1 MVDESDS
8 KYTRIFLSRGEGQA
22 LRKTIMKPKARRM
35 KLFPRLMQ
43 AYRSK
48 STTVM
53 DVRSIGAGRCLI
65 LLVSVLW
72 PIDPTLAAETTG
84 MDSPSA
90 LVLPEPVGAAEAQD
104 AQDSQ
109 SKPEHLQPH
118 DRLTL
123 IGGTMIERLQTD
135 GRLEAALYQSLG
147 SSSFQ
152 IRNLGWSGDDVGGTA
167 RAVFG
172 QPSDGFERLKAD
184 LKLTQPT
191 VVLVAYGANES
202 FAGAAGL
209 EKFRVGLGRLLDMV
223 QETGGRPVLLTPP
236 PFEELGPP
244 LPSMQV
250 ANENLGL
257 YCQAIRE
264 LAAQR
269 NLAVIDVH
277 SRISTAPKP
286 AQARTENGVH
296 LSHAGTAEV
305 SRIMAEELLGKK
317 SSDAQWM
324 QLSNSGELLAKIRK
338 KNEWYFHRYRPQ
350 NETYLF
356 LFRKHEQGNNAVEI
370 PKFDELVQNAEQ
382 EIRRTATGLVPK

>member
-1 MVDESDS
+1 
-8 KYTRIFLSRGEGQA
+8 
-22 LRKTIMKPKARRM
+22 M
-35 KLFPRLMQ
+35 KLFSRIVQ

-48 STTVM
+48 STTVI
-53 DVRSIGAGRCLI
+53 DVRWIVDRLSVI
-65 LLVSVLW
+65 LLGSLLW
-72 PIDPTLAAETTG
+72 PIDQTLVAETSG
-84 MDSPSA
+84 IVSVPA
-90 LVLPEPVGAAEAQD
+90 LVLLEPVDPAKAQD
-104 AQDSQ
+104 EQDPQ
-109 SKPEHLQPH
+109 SKSEYLQPQ

-123 IGGTMIERLQTD
+123 IGGAMIERLQTD

-172 QPSDGFERLKAD
+172 QPSDGFERLKSD
-184 LKLTQPT
+184 LKFTQPT

-202 FAGAAGL
+202 FAGAGGL

-236 PFEELGPP
+236 PFEDLGPP

-269 NLAVIDVH
+269 NLAVLDLH
-277 SRISTAPKP
+277 SRISAAPKP

-296 LSHAGTAEV
+296 LSQTGTAEV

-317 SSDAQWM
+317 STDAQWM
-324 QLSNSGELLAKIRK
+324 QLSNSGDLLAKIRK